1 VIASSVASSL
11 KTMVHFDSLRGRIER
26 ALPTLGLRLEGTD
39 VENSEVGQ
47 RGSCL

>member
-26 ALPTLGLRLEGTD
+26 ALPTLDLRLEGTD

-47 RGSCL
+47 RGSGL